1 MTRIPVRV
9 AALALLCGLQA
20 QCFEDLHL
28 LQHAAHIVSGSTGVR
43 PFGPSRLSDLA
54 GKSVYLV
61 MTDRFALPKVQGQ
74 PACNGRGW
82 CNGTLQGITSQLD
95 YISGMGFD
103 CIWVTPVVKNFYGPA
118 SEESGYGYHGYWAED
133 LYQIDANFGTKED
146 LKKLIQETHRHGM
159 CFILDIVLNHI
170 RPIHSLEDLRHV
182 KPFNETHH
190 LHLLNISNMSFD
202 EYTGKAERWPYPTQA
217 LGPGAACY
225 LHFFSNGTPDGTN
238 NGTFCNNYPSNVYNP
253 QTYYGPLAAG
263 PAALKYCGPGDYI
276 CPGYNETV
284 NQEGWFYDLADLN
297 QSVPFVRR
305 SLLHWVHYMVT
316 EFQVDGLR
324 LDTASFMAHDFL
336 QEVQDHLSMLEKPIQ
351 VIGEVT
357 TGNMSFHA
365 SFQQNDGQRIL
376 SGLQNFPLSYAAAP
390 GYCGWPN
397 HALSPTSGF
406 NLTHLAVESE
416 RQWKSH
422 AYSNT
427 DLLMNMVSSQDDGPI
442 FGMYRESAGPFSPGT
457 GGCKAH
463 ESLVL
468 NAWAW
473 LMFTKGMPAVTW
485 GDEQGNTEYRNS
497 LWQFGWNRSA
507 WQYQLLS
514 KMNAIRRRN
523 RLETA
528 SAKVHY
534 GDEHIFVF
542 QRLSGEASAVWIF
555 TNNLHSMHRDQT
567 VVYPVAPPPAPT
579 GMIWKDALFQQ
590 PFAVEAGQ
598 LKASSLRP
606 LVLTLEYEAMTKDG
620 RPWKI

>member
-1 MTRIPVRV
+1 MPIAIIV
-9 AALALLCGLQA
+9 AIIYVTLETMLTEAKSNLHHALQ
-20 QCFEDLHL
+20 QQ
-28 LQHAAHIVSGSTGVR
+28 QHHH
-43 PFGPSRLSDLA
+43 
-54 GKSVYLV
+54 
-61 MTDRFALPKVQGQ
+61 RFLT
-74 PACNGRGW
+74 
-82 CNGTLQGITSQLD
+82 TL
-95 YISGMGFD
+95 
-103 CIWVTPVVKNFYGPA
+103 
-118 SEESGYGYHGYWAED
+118 
-133 LYQIDANFGTKED
+133 
-146 LKKLIQETHRHGM
+146 
-159 CFILDIVLNHI
+159 
-170 RPIHSLEDLRHV
+170 
-182 KPFNETHH
+182 
-190 LHLLNISNMSFD
+190 
-202 EYTGKAERWPYPTQA
+202 
-217 LGPGAACY
+217 
-225 LHFFSNGTPDGTN
+225 
-238 NGTFCNNYPSNVYNP
+238 
-253 QTYYGPLAAG
+253 
-263 PAALKYCGPGDYI
+263 
-276 CPGYNETV
+276 
-284 NQEGWFYDLADLN
+284 
-297 QSVPFVRR
+297 
-305 SLLHWVHYMVT
+305 
-316 EFQVDGLR
+316 
-324 LDTASFMAHDFL
+324 
-336 QEVQDHLSMLEKPIQ
+336 QDHLSILEKPIQ

-365 SFQQNDGQRIL
+365 SFQQKDGQRIL
-376 SGLQNFPLSYAAAP
+376 SGLHNFPLSYAAAP

-473 LMFTKGMPAVTW
+473 LMFAKGMPAVTW

-542 QRLSGEASAVWIF
+542 QRLSGEGSGVWIF
-555 TNNLHSMHRDQT
+555 TNNLHSVHRDQT
-567 VVYPVAPPPAPT
+567 VVYPVAPPPAPR
-579 GMIWKDALFQQ
+579 GMIWQDALFRQ

-598 LKASSLRP
+598 LETSSSRP
-606 LVLTLEYEAMTKDG
+606 LVLTLEYEVMTKDG
-620 RPWKI
+620 LPWKIGQAVLGESDPVALCFNIFHLCSRARGCSEVFLFRFSSSSDLPILVAQMSASCASPSRGSKAALCASQRLLQQYTLTSNRTREEHTHAATDRQQPFISDY